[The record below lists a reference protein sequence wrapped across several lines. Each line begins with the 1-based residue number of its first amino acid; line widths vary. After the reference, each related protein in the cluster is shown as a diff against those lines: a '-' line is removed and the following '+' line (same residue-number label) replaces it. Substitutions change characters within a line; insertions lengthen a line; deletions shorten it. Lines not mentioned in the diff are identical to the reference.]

1 MNEEGMF
8 YTLVD
13 DEGVE
18 TEFELLETL
27 EFEGNKYF
35 AMCELTEDYDE
46 ASEAVFDILRAD
58 RDADGEEILV
68 TLEDE
73 DLRQKIGELFTD
85 MLNEE

>member
-35 AMCELTEDYDE
+35 AMCELTEDYDD
-46 ASEAVFDILRAD
+46 ADEAVFDILRAEK
-58 RDADGEEILV
+58 DAEGEEILV

-73 DLRQKIGELFTD
+73 DLRQKIGQLFAD